1 MEESKVK
8 EAQWRSIKYVIVLQH
23 VETALAC
30 THSFRGAFVDWKLA
44 FTNLQPSCCHL
55 RYSWVGGVGPL
66 RSWWLVRLP
75 AAKVNPRHKYKCCV
89 LTLAFRL
96 AFRLPLSRPL

>member
-1 MEESKVK
+1 MQK
-8 EAQWRSIKYVIVLQH
+8 Q
-23 VETALAC
+23 ALAY
-30 THSFRGAFVDWKLA
+30 THSFREAFVDWKLA
-44 FTNLQPSCCHL
+44 FTNLPPSCCHL
-55 RYSWVGGVGPL
+55 RFSWVGGMGPL

-96 AFRLPLSRPL
+96 AFRLPPCEAGD